1 MRNFERDLRF
11 FEGELEKEEDPFK
24 RNLLLGQI
32 RDIKMEILQNLRR
45 ERAQVEREN
54 RNLQDALESCLKAKK
69 S

>member
-11 FEGELEKEEDPFK
+11 FERELEKEEDPYK

-54 RNLQDALESCLKAKK
+54 RNLQDALESCLKTKK

>member
-11 FEGELEKEEDPFK
+11 FERELEKEEDPFK

-54 RNLQDALESCLKAKK
+54 RNLQDALESC
-69 S
+69 

>member
-11 FEGELEKEEDPFK
+11 FERELEKEEDPFK

>member
-1 MRNFERDLRF
+1 MKNFERDLRF
-11 FEGELEKEEDPFK
+11 FERELEKKEDPFK
-24 RNLLLGQI
+24 RNLILGQI

>member
-11 FEGELEKEEDPFK
+11 FERELEKEEDPFK
-24 RNLLLGQI
+24 RSLLLGQI